1 MRKIGML
8 WVVALVWAFGGVAQ
22 VAGAAEQPG
31 YKVLTKKAAFG
42 DVEFDLKDAIV
53 NRGLV
58 IDYTGYVG
66 KMLARTSGAVAGKDA
81 ESPYLHARYYQFCSA
96 KLTHD
101 AVSADPLNISI
112 CPYVVFLIELKSEP
126 GVIRVGYRRP
136 FAGASAES
144 HKAVAKVEALLNDV
158 ITEAAK

>member
-1 MRKIGML
+1 MRKIGMF
-8 WVVALVWAFGGVAQ
+8 WVVALVWAFGSLAHVAD
-22 VAGAAEQPG
+22 AAEPLG

-58 IDYTGYVG
+58 IDYTGYIG
-66 KMLARTSGAVAGKDA
+66 KMLTRTSDAVAGKGG
-81 ESPYLHARYYQFCSA
+81 ESPYVHARYYQFCSA

-136 FAGASAES
+136 FAGTSAET
-144 HKAVAKVEALLNDV
+144 HKAVAKVEALLNDI